1 VKVGGIIFK
10 YAPAP
15 IQERQ
20 VIQRTES
27 GEQMSDRPSAEDVV
41 AEAGKAIDKKTLR
54 LLEQDA
60 EKCSRR
66 GQLILGVAIALGV
79 LLILGAYFLTEL
91 SVKDLQK
98 ANDPPLML
106 VLLLV
111 RGTLFGGLSAGF
123 LYGVFTIGNAYIDQS
138 TRFRKRVYSAHMLNY
153 AFDTFSDEIKRGG
166 RVEVDDLVRLFYAWN
181 ANVDSAFSRVAFQ
194 KASKNLV
201 IGSGSHRLA
210 VEDPLH
216 KEESQSHSREGAGIA
231 GIPIIGELRLG
242 GNSYGADAKAE
253 S

>member
-1 VKVGGIIFK
+1 
-10 YAPAP
+10 
-15 IQERQ
+15 
-20 VIQRTES
+20 
-27 GEQMSDRPSAEDVV
+27 MSDKPSAEDVV
-41 AEAGKAIDKKTLR
+41 GEAGKAIDKQTLK
-54 LLEQDA
+54 LLEEDA
-60 EKCSRR
+60 EKCSNR
-66 GQLILGVAIALGV
+66 GQWIFGIAIALGV
-79 LLILGAYFLTEL
+79 LLIVGAYFLTVL
-91 SVKDLQK
+91 SVKDLQG

-106 VLLLV
+106 ALLLV

-166 RVEVDDLVRLFYAWN
+166 KVEVDDLVRLFYAWN

-201 IGSGSHRLA
+201 IGSGNHRLA

-216 KEESQSHSREGAGIA
+216 REEGRLEKREGAGFA
-231 GIPIIGELRLG
+231 GIPIIGEFRLS
-242 GNSYGADAKAE
+242 GNSGSVDGKKE
-253 S
+253 G

>member
-1 VKVGGIIFK
+1 
-10 YAPAP
+10 
-15 IQERQ
+15 
-20 VIQRTES
+20 
-27 GEQMSDRPSAEDVV
+27 MNDHPSAEDVV
-41 AEAGKAIDKKTLR
+41 AEPGKAIDKKTLK

-66 GQLILGVAIALGV
+66 GQMIFGVAIALGI
-79 LLILGAYFLTEL
+79 LLIVGAYFLTEL
-91 SVKDLQK
+91 SVNDLQK
-98 ANDPPLML
+98 ANDPSLML

-153 AFDTFSDEIKRGG
+153 AFDTFSDEIKQGG
-166 RVEVDDLVRLFYAWN
+166 KVEVDDLVRLFYAWN

-210 VEDPLH
+210 VEDPPQ
-216 KEESQSHSREGAGIA
+216 KEDRQSPTREGNGIA
-231 GIPIIGELRLG
+231 GIPIIGEFRLA
-242 GNSYGADAKAE
+242 GNSSGADSRTE

>member
-1 VKVGGIIFK
+1 
-10 YAPAP
+10 
-15 IQERQ
+15 
-20 VIQRTES
+20 
-27 GEQMSDRPSAEDVV
+27 MSDKPSAEDVV
-41 AEAGKAIDKKTLR
+41 GEAGKAIDRQTLK
-54 LLEQDA
+54 LLEEDA
-60 EKCSRR
+60 EKCSQR
-66 GQLILGVAIALGV
+66 GQLIFGIAIALGV

-91 SVKDLQK
+91 SVKDLEG
-98 ANDPPLML
+98 AEDPSLML

-166 RVEVDDLVRLFYAWN
+166 KVDVDDLVRLFYAWN

-201 IGSGSHRLA
+201 IGSGNHRLA
-210 VEDPLH
+210 VEDPPH
-216 KEESQSHSREGAGIA
+216 REEG
-231 GIPIIGELRLG
+231 
-242 GNSYGADAKAE
+242 KA
-253 S
+253 